1 MTSPSS
7 GLLRQVS
14 YGLANLGRL
23 AQRPQAPAANLDFDM
38 LPVLNDGL
46 LMDVGLEACL
56 GVEVGMAYVVAGHA
70 GLKANFT
77 SHGFYFGS

>member
-1 MTSPSS
+1 
-7 GLLRQVS
+7 
-14 YGLANLGRL
+14 
-23 AQRPQAPAANLDFDM
+23 M

-70 GLKANFT
+70 GLEANFT